1 MSNSNRQDGNETYGD
16 GTGKSGNGTEQAGV
30 AERSLRYQDRFNQN
44 STPQGHDMGD
54 TDKVRG

>member
-1 MSNSNRQDGNETYGD
+1 MNNKEQGVNEVYGD
-16 GTGKSGNGTEQAGV
+16 GTGKSGSGTEQAGV